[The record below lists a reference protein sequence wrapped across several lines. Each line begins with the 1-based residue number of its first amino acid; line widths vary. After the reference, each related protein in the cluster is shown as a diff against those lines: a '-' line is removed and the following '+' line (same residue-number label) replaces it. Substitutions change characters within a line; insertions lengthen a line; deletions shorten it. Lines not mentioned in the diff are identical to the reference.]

1 MSPNIN
7 SIIKQNI
14 ENQKKK
20 RDNSAIKLQT
30 PKKQFESDFV
40 EDDFYQN
47 IEKVEPLN
55 PFEDPLTGAIRNI

>member
-1 MSPNIN
+1 
-7 SIIKQNI
+7 
-14 ENQKKK
+14 
-20 RDNSAIKLQT
+20 LQT
-30 PKKQFESDFV
+30 PKKQFESDYV